1 MKKLIF
7 IILFLF
13 INVVQADNHDTA
25 TTEEEIRE
33 ARTLVTA
40 TEKVSIS
47 SEIAARVEK
56 ICDRNQ
62 WRHLMSVRR
71 EYM

>member
-7 IILFLF
+7 IILFLL
-13 INVVQADNHDTA
+13 INVAQADNHDNA

-33 ARTLVTA
+33 ARTLVIA
-40 TEKVSIS
+40 TEKVSIL

-56 ICDRNQ
+56 INF
-62 WRHLMSVRR
+62 LM
-71 EYM
+71 

>member
-13 INVVQADNHDTA
+13 INVAQADNHDT
-25 TTEEEIRE
+25 TSTEEEIRE

-40 TEKVSIS
+40 TEKF
-47 SEIAARVEK
+47 
-56 ICDRNQ
+56 Q
-62 WRHLMSVRR
+62 FQVRLQQ
-71 EYM
+71 ELKK